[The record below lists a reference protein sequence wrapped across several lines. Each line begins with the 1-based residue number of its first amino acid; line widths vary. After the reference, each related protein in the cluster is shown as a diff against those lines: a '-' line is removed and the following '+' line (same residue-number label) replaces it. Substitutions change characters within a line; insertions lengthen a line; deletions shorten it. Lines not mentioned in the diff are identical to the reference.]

1 MKQNLP
7 TTAKHQSSFQ
17 KPVERVPLNE
27 LARKKAQNE
36 VNVPKEIQTT
46 NVLARRF
53 ILYYYFTSF
62 SVFYL
67 RFYLLIRIFE

>member
-36 VNVPKEIQTT
+36 VNVLKEIQTT
-46 NVLARRF
+46 NVLARTFYIMLVFHFVFLF
-53 ILYYYFTSF
+53 IFKILPSN
-62 SVFYL
+62 
-67 RFYLLIRIFE
+67 